1 MSNSDAVYL
10 TNAQDTPTSQTE
22 PRDYILII
30 IGLISSAACLAMI
43 LSDLRR
49 MCCGC
54 LKKKKEEQES
64 KRPSII
70 VELSVG
76 SIVLVWWVAMITY
89 TLTSYDGFPR
99 CAMTGPKDVT
109 GKVYSGCHLMDG
121 ALGADFVETYDCY
134 SPTEYDRRPST
145 EIDEFWQPTS
155 ISPVVERDEIDEEA
169 DPAYVKLVEKNTKIN
184 QKVGHHS
191 MAVLIS
197 YRSIR

>member
-54 LKKKKEEQES
+54 LKKKKEEQEP

-121 ALGADFVETYDCY
+121 ALGAGILSSIIWILTNVVASLRGQLNPSQESKESGHNAVE
-134 SPTEYDRRPST
+134 SNLS
-145 EIDEFWQPTS
+145 
-155 ISPVVERDEIDEEA
+155 V
-169 DPAYVKLVEKNTKIN
+169 
-184 QKVGHHS
+184 
-191 MAVLIS
+191 
-197 YRSIR
+197 

>member
-1 MSNSDAVYL
+1 MVPSLSSIFFKISTV
-10 TNAQDTPTSQTE
+10 TNKSLNRRRSQT
-22 PRDYILII
+22 
-30 IGLISSAACLAMI
+30 SSVDTA
-43 LSDLRR
+43 ST
-49 MCCGC
+49 G
-54 LKKKKEEQES
+54 S
-64 KRPSII
+64 K
-70 VELSVG
+70 SVH
-76 SIVLVWWVAMITY
+76 
-89 TLTSYDGFPR
+89 F
-99 CAMTGPKDVT
+99 K
-109 GKVYSGCHLMDG
+109 
-121 ALGADFVETYDCY
+121 DFVETYDCY